1 MKCNKHGK
9 TKEVES
15 KSIMPIRRT
24 TVRAKSEC
32 NVVMVFSE
40 RGGLWKI
47 HYQLTVKN
55 SSHKL
60 LGTTEIYRSYRTV
73 NPSSMYYKLNIRKL

>member
-1 MKCNKHGK
+1 MNCNKHGK

-15 KSIMPIRRT
+15 ESIVPIRRT

-47 HYQLTVKN
+47 HYQLTVKTTVT
-55 SSHKL
+55 KEL
-60 LGTTEIYRSYRTV
+60 LKFTEAIG
-73 NPSSMYYKLNIRKL
+73 P